1 MERWT
6 QFRQSQDQRWYELA
20 CGHRQY
26 ALRMQSWNPT
36 ICMTC
41 GLERR
46 VVAQQGPADLEKMFR
61 LG

>member
-6 QFRQSQDQRWYELA
+6 QFRQSQAQRWYELA

-36 ICMTC
+36 KCLTC
-41 GLERR
+41 GEERR
-46 VVAQQGPADLEKMFR
+46 VVSQQGPAALEQMFR
-61 LG
+61 IG